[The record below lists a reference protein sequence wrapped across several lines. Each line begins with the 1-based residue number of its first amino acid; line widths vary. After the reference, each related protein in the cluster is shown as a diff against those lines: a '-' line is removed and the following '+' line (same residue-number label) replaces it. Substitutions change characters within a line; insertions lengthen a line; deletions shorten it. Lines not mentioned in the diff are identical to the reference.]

1 MKLSF
6 STWYV
11 TMLVIKFNH
20 ASIQYAFK
28 EISHALIMLHE
39 RIKLNKLKKKKISFA
54 FFWKEGITVRFFGF
68 I

>member
-11 TMLVIKFNH
+11 TMLVIKIIH

-28 EISHALIMLHE
+28 EISHALIMLHA
-39 RIKLNKLKKKKISFA
+39 RIELNK
-54 FFWKEGITVRFFGF
+54 
-68 I
+68 

>member
-28 EISHALIMLHE
+28 EISYALIMLHA
-39 RIKLNKLKKKKISFA
+39 RIELNK
-54 FFWKEGITVRFFGF
+54 
-68 I
+68 